1 MIRLF
6 QAWCFGVRDSW
17 FHWGCVKAFPKRW
30 RLAQLGI
37 YKKSF
42 AGAERSHWLNT
53 ICWIDQNIILRLTQV
68 KSNGRLIA
76 QSTLWWFILQILIL
90 LR

>member
-37 YKKSF
+37 YEKSF
-42 AGAERSHWLNT
+42 AGAERSHWLKHYLLDRSKYNPPFDT
-53 ICWIDQNIILRLTQV
+53 IEV
-68 KSNGRLIA
+68 
-76 QSTLWWFILQILIL
+76 
-90 LR
+90 